1 MAENEALRTRNQA
14 NQAPADLEYLTA
26 GAQRLGLHLTPEQLQ
41 QFLRFRVLLLE
52 WNERVNLTAI
62 TDPQDILLKHFLDSL
77 TCLLAIPQWQARKEG
92 EQAEKAER
100 EGKAEALQLL
110 DVGSGGGFPGIPL
123 ALACPAWE
131 VTLLEA
137 TGKKVRFLEEAI
149 RQLELRHVAALQGRA
164 EEVAHDARHRAH
176 YDLVTARGLA
186 SLPILL
192 EYCLPFCRPGGLVIA
207 QKKGEISAEIESGKR
222 AAEALGGRLH
232 SAQPIALPGLEDQR
246 VLVVFEAT
254 QKTPALYPRRAGAP
268 AKHPLG

>member
-1 MAENEALRTRNQA
+1 MEENEALRTDNQIS
-14 NQAPADLEYLTA
+14 QASADLDYLAA
-26 GAQRLGLHLTPEQLQ
+26 GAQRLGLSLTSEQLQ
-41 QFLRFRVLLLE
+41 QFLRFRALLLE
-52 WNERVNLTAI
+52 WNERINLTAI

-77 TCLLAIPQWQARKEG
+77 TCLLAIPQWQARKDG
-92 EQAEKAER
+92 GQER
-100 EGKAEALQLL
+100 EREALQLL

-123 ALACPAWE
+123 ALACPTWE

-149 RQLELRHVAALQGRA
+149 SQLELHHVAALQGRA
-164 EEVAHDARHRAH
+164 EEVAHDARHRSH

-207 QKKGEISAEIESGKR
+207 QKKGAISAEIESSKR
-222 AAEALGGRLH
+222 AAAALGGRLH
-232 SAQPIALPGLEDQR
+232 SIQPISLPGLEDQR

-254 QKTPALYPRRAGAP
+254 QKTPARYPRRAGAP
-268 AKHPLG
+268 AKHPLV